1 MKNKKYTEKAKKKVL
16 KSLAASKRKLS
27 FSVFI
32 IAVFI
37 IGAVLSF
44 KVPMF
49 TIIFVIAAVAVVL
62 SRPSI
67 KQDIERYSYYVKE
80 GIFYTDE
87 TFHTSGLPV
96 ENGVPCRLELRES
109 VCQFKT
115 PDHDYEI
122 KYNDIDSVETTR
134 EEIVEQY
141 LECNQEINYV
151 TFFKTQV
158 KTTAE
163 IKERVVDVQRFLVI
177 NYKSHGVM
185 KSIIL
190 KTDNARKAER
200 LLGENISKYF
210 LVK

>member
-1 MKNKKYTEKAKKKVL
+1 MKSMKYTEKAKRKVL
-16 KSLAASKRKLS
+16 KKLEASKRKLA

-32 IAVFI
+32 AAVFI
-37 IGAVLSF
+37 VAAVLCF
-44 KVPMF
+44 KVPLF
-49 TIIFVIAAVAVVL
+49 SIIFVIAAIAVVI
-62 SRPSI
+62 SRPSV
-67 KQDIERYSYYVKE
+67 KHEIERYSYYVKA

-87 TFHTSGLPV
+87 TVHTFGLPV
-96 ENGVPCRLELRES
+96 EKGVSCRLELRES

-115 PDHDYEI
+115 LDHDYEI
-122 KYNDIDSVETTR
+122 KYKDIDSVETVR
-134 EEIVEQY
+134 EETVEQY

-177 NYKSHGVM
+177 NYKSRSVM

-190 KTDNARKAER
+190 KTDNAYKAER
-200 LLGENISKYF
+200 LLGENISK
-210 LVK
+210 